1 MLVSDLT
8 VEVRD
13 SNLNRVGLITEVDL
27 VGFEAVLRFNNVGN
41 WKFQL
46 PADHELAPAMATPGS
61 GIIVTGPNGVLL
73 SGPMTSAVLDQ
84 NSSDPEGTYTFE
96 GTDDSIILGQR
107 LAYPTPTT
115 ADVTAQTTANDV
127 RSGTAS
133 TVMRAYVNAN
143 IGPSAP
149 AARKIPALTLAS
161 DPLAGS
167 TVYGSARFDVLGEL
181 LSGLAAVDGLGF
193 DILQQGDNLEF
204 RVYVPTDKSDEIRM
218 DVANDTLTST
228 KFSFSAPGATLAIV
242 GGEGQGTSRTFRQ
255 VTTSS
260 STSAQTAWNQRI
272 EVFLDQN
279 NTADTNELD
288 QAGLEKLAEVGTTLV
303 SLEVVPSSDTTMV
316 YGVDWNL
323 GDLVTVVVDE
333 DQLSATVTSV
343 AIKIQQDG
351 VYVGATVGNP
361 TGVDY
366 ESRLNSKQSQTSTR
380 LNALERKE
388 SGGGSSGSVAWADIT
403 GKPTSFTP
411 SSHAST
417 HAALGSD
424 PITIEK
430 SQVTGIAITAADN
443 GTVTSTMIQDGTI
456 VNADIS
462 ASAGIAVSKL
472 ASSSVTINGTAVTLG
487 GSATVSAAPSGSA
500 GGDLAGTYPNP
511 TLGTVGTAGDYV
523 RVTTD
528 AKGRVT
534 AGVTHRRLFLT
545 KNGTQSIAA
554 TSNVGITPWTTVENV
569 GGFSVSTNVVTVT
582 NAGIYNITAA
592 LNFSSSTQGAR
603 SVFLIFSGGRTIRA
617 TFPANTA
624 SAQLSTAFVSLNSIP
639 LAAGET
645 ITIEARQTSGGSLT
659 LSAAPDTFFSIQ
671 SC

>member
-13 SNLNRVGLITEVDL
+13 ANLNRVGLITEADL

-41 WKFQL
+41 WRFQL
-46 PADHELAPAMATPGS
+46 PGDHELASALATPGS
-61 GIIVTGPNGVLL
+61 GIIVTGPDGVLL

-133 TVMRAYVNAN
+133 TVMRAYVDAN

-149 AARKIPALTLAS
+149 APRKIPALTLAT
-161 DPLAGS
+161 DPLSGS

-181 LSGLAAVDGLGF
+181 LTGLAAVDGLGF
-193 DILQQGDNLEF
+193 DVLQQGDSLEF

-255 VTTSS
+255 VTTAS
-260 STSAQTAWNQRI
+260 STSAQAAWNQRI

-279 NTADTNELD
+279 NTSDTNELD
-288 QAGLEKLAEVGTTLV
+288 QAGLETLAEVGATQV

-343 AIKIQQDG
+343 AIKIQADG

-388 SGGGSSGSVAWADIT
+388 SGGGGGGSVAWADIT

-411 SSHAST
+411 SAHAST
-417 HAALGSD
+417 HGALGSD
-424 PITIEK
+424 PVTIEK
-430 SQVTGIAITAADN
+430 SQVTGTAVTLADDGTITSSMIAN
-443 GTVTSTMIQDGTI
+443 GTI
-456 VNADIS
+456 VNTDIS
-462 ASAGIAVSKL
+462 ASAAIAVSKL
-472 ASSSVTINGTAVTLG
+472 ASSSVTVNGTSIALGASGTVT
-487 GSATVSAAPSGSA
+487 AAPSGAA

-511 TLGTVGTAGDYV
+511 TLGTVGTAGDYS

-534 AGVTHRRLFLT
+534 SGVTYRRLFLT
-545 KNGTQSIAA
+545 KNGTQSLGTA
-554 TSNVGITPWTTVENV
+554 TSADVTPWTSVENV
-569 GGFSVSTNVVTVT
+569 GGFSVSGGVITVT
-582 NAGIYNITAA
+582 NAGVYNVTAA
-592 LNFSSSTQGAR
+592 INFDSNTSGVRA
-603 SVFLIFSGGRTIRA
+603 VFLVFSGGRSVRVSN
-617 TFPANTA
+617 PANTA
-624 SAQLSTAFVSLNSIP
+624 TGQLSTVIACLTSIP
-639 LAAGET
+639 IAAGET
-645 ITIEARQTSGGSLT
+645 ITIQARQTSGANRT
-659 LSAAPDTFFSIQ
+659 IQAAPDTFFSIQ
-671 SC
+671 SA